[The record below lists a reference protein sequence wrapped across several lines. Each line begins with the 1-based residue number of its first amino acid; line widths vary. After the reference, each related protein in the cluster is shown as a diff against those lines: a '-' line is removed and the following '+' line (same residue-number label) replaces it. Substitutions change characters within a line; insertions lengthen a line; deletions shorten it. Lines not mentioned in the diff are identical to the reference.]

1 MEAAASE
8 PRLEFGKLEFGCQHY
23 RRRCKI
29 RAPCCGEVFGC
40 RHCHNEATAKNDR
53 HELPRHDVKRVICL
67 VCDTEQPA
75 AKVCSNCGVNMGE
88 YYCDVCKFYDD
99 IVSPLCHLFTLPAKL
114 KNNSFTVMTV
124 ASAGGRENYFHCQK
138 CGSCYVNDLRDRHLC
153 VENSMKHQC
162 PICCEYLFDSLRET
176 RILDCG
182 HTMHFECFH
191 EMLQH
196 NQYTCPICYKSAINM
211 TSEWR
216 NLDDEVS
223 ATIMP
228 EDYRYKVWIFCNDC
242 HETSEVYFHVLGQKC
257 CNCKSYNTRT
267 TGPPATQSAL

>member
-8 PRLEFGKLEFGCQHY
+8 HRLQFGSMEYGCEHY

-40 RHCHNEATAKNDR
+40 RHCHNEATAKDDR
-53 HELPRHDVKRVICL
+53 HELPRHEVKRVICL

-88 YYCDVCKFYDD
+88 YFCDVCKFYDD
-99 IVSPLCHLFTLPAKL
+99 DTEKQQFHCDDCGICRV
-114 KNNSFTVMTV
+114 
-124 ASAGGRENYFHCQK
+124 GGRENYFHCQK
-138 CGSCYVNDLRDRHLC
+138 CGSCYVNSLRGRHMC

-176 RILDCG
+176 CILDCG
-182 HTMHFECFH
+182 HTMHFECFQ
-191 EMLQH
+191 EMIQH
-196 NQYTCPICYKSAINM
+196 NQYICPICYKSALNM
-211 TSEWR
+211 THEWR
-216 NLDDEVS
+216 NLDEEVA

-242 HETSEVYFHVLGQKC
+242 HKTSEVYFHVLGHKC
-257 CNCKSYNTRT
+257 NQCKSYNTRT
-267 TGPPATQSAL
+267 TGPPATTVAQ